1 MKKEILKKIQNIIKN
16 SLSTYQYE
24 IKEND
29 WIKGNNN
36 RTYIAVTETSDGT
49 RHYKKYDFGYIDNLS
64 NCYVA
69 GKFNAND
76 NFTLDGRK
84 F

>member
-1 MKKEILKKIQNIIKN
+1 MKNEIIEKIKNIINN
-16 SLSTYQYE
+16 SISAYQYA

-29 WIKGNNN
+29 WIKCNNN
-36 RTYIAVTETSDGT
+36 RTYIAVIETSDET
-49 RHYKKYDFGYIDNLS
+49 KHYKKYDFGYINNLT
-64 NCYVA
+64 NCYFA
-69 GKFNAND
+69 GKFDANE

>member
-1 MKKEILKKIQNIIKN
+1 MKKEILEKIQNIINN
-16 SLSTYQYE
+16 SLSIYQYT

-36 RTYIAVTETSDGT
+36 RTYIAVIETSDET
-49 RHYKKYDFGYIDNLS
+49 KHYRKYDFGYIDNMTI
-64 NCYVA
+64 CYVA
-69 GKFNAND
+69 GKFDAND